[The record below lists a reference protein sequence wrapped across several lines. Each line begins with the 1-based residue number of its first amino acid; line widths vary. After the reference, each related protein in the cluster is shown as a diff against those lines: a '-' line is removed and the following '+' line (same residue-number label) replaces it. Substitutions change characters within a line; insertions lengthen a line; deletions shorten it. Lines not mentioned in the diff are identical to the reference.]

1 MTEQRRRRAQATLG
15 PSARPQRQ
23 AAQPIGQKP
32 ARAYSSLACVPRQ
45 SQPPPPLL
53 LPEAPLAASSR
64 PQLRVPASFTC
75 PPFPP
80 LFPEAFAV
88 SRDPVSR
95 DSGLR
100 PRGRALSVWAPGGR
114 WRLVLLLCRLACRV
128 PAGVLPVVGSQ
139 PRCGG
144 GGIGPAFCVPRGRPL
159 SGLGEVIFFS
169 PLPRPGHTVEIGGW
183 AWEFHCSA
191 ALYLPKL
198 RSAWPRRS

>member
-15 PSARPQRQ
+15 PRARPQRQ
-23 AAQPIGQKP
+23 AAQPIGQKL
-32 ARAYSSLACVPRQ
+32 ARAYSSLACMPRQ

-53 LPEAPLAASSR
+53 LPEAPLTASSR

-88 SRDPVSR
+88 SRDPVRR
-95 DSGLR
+95 DSRLR

-114 WRLVLLLCRLACRV
+114 WRLVLLPCRFGLSAFP
-128 PAGVLPVVGSQ
+128 PAFSPWWARSLH
-139 PRCGG
+139 
-144 GGIGPAFCVPRGRPL
+144 GGIGPALCVPRGPPF
-159 SGLGEVIFFS
+159 SGLGEVVFFS
-169 PLPRPGHTVEIGGW
+169 PLTRPVHTVEIGPGW

-191 ALYLPKL
+191 AFYLPKL
-198 RSAWPRRS
+198 RSAWPR